1 MAASPGASSL
11 AISLEDMLRARE
23 QRAERQRA
31 AIARYSVPLVSATV
45 VMPGPFKDTPL
56 TRAVMD
62 AAEAEIAT
70 LLGQRG
76 WPLLFRAP
84 VREPTGPEAL
94 FAVRADARAL
104 KHDLVALEETH
115 PLGRL
120 WDLDVIAPASG
131 PVMRRM
137 LGLGPRRCLACEAP
151 AHECARAQR
160 HALPELMAAIT
171 SRIANWR
178 ACGSRA
184 RVAHFAHRALLREV
198 FLTPKPGLVDRR
210 NNGAH
215 QDMDIRLFV
224 ASARAIRPWWAKF
237 FDCGAAGGGLDLL
250 RRHGLDCEQAMFQA
264 TGGVNTHKGSIFAFG
279 MLCGAAGR
287 LLGRAQ
293 QLSCEVLCGE
303 VAAMCVGLVEE
314 MRGSRPAGSAGVRLF
329 REHGVTGARGEA
341 ASGFATVRM
350 RALPEYDRL
359 RAAGHGE
366 AVALLGALVELL
378 AFNVDTNLLAR
389 GGPAGLA
396 FMQNA
401 ALAVRARGGVHA
413 SDFISAMQRLDE
425 AATARNLSPSGS
437 ADLLAVT
444 WFLARFPP

>member
-1 MAASPGASSL
+1 MVAVAGASSL
-11 AISLEDMLRARE
+11 AVSLEDMLRARE
-23 QRAERQRA
+23 QRAERQGA
-31 AIARYSVPLVSATV
+31 AIARYGVPVVSATV
-45 VMPGPFKDTPL
+45 VMPGRFKDTPL

-70 LLGQRG
+70 LLEQRG
-76 WPLLFRAP
+76 WPLLFCAP

-94 FAVRADARAL
+94 FAVRAEARSL
-104 KHDLVALEETH
+104 KHGLVALEETH

-131 PVMRRM
+131 PVTRRM
-137 LGLGPRRCLACEAP
+137 LGLGPRRCLVCDAP
-151 AHECARAQR
+151 AHECARARR

-171 SRIANWR
+171 SRIDGWR
-178 ACGSRA
+178 AGSNRA
-184 RVAHFAHRALLREV
+184 RVAHFAHRALLREA

-210 NNGAH
+210 NSGAH
-215 QDMDIRLFV
+215 RDMDLRLFV
-224 ASARAIRPWWAKF
+224 ASACAIRPWWAKF
-237 FDCGAAGGGLDLL
+237 FDCGAAGGGLELL
-250 RRHGLDCEQAMFQA
+250 RRHGLDCEQAMLQA

-279 MLCGAAGR
+279 LLCGAAGR
-287 LLGRAQ
+287 LSGRGQ
-293 QLSCEVLCGE
+293 KLSREALCGE
-303 VAAMCVGLVEE
+303 VADTCAGLVEE
-314 MRGSRPAGSAGVRLF
+314 MRGCGPARSAGIRVF
-329 REHGVTGARGEA
+329 REHGVAGARGEA

-350 RALPEYDRL
+350 WALPEYDRL

-366 AVALLGALVELL
+366 TLALLGALVELL

-396 FMQNA
+396 FMQDA
-401 ALAVRARGGVHA
+401 ALGLRARGGVHA
-413 SDFISAMQRLDE
+413 EDFISVMRRLDE
-425 AATARNLSPSGS
+425 AAMARNLSPSGS